1 MTALIRAAT
10 LDDAAALARIHHAAF
25 AEPWSEDS
33 LRGLLENPGA
43 FALAGS
49 HAAETDLQAFVL
61 IQIAADESEI
71 LTIATA
77 PTARRLG
84 LARALILE
92 AQRVAAQRQANVMY
106 LEVAEN
112 NAAAL
117 ALYRSCGFVLHGRRQ
132 AYYIDKDRM
141 PADALMLRATLPIE
155 RVMGMTRSLD

>member
-1 MTALIRAAT
+1 
-10 LDDAAALARIHHAAF
+10 LDDAAALARIHYAAF
-25 AEPWSEDS
+25 AEQWSEDS
-33 LRGLLENPGA
+33 LRALLENPGT

-49 HAAETDLQAFVL
+49 HAAETDLQAFIL

-77 PTARRLG
+77 PAARRLG

-117 ALYRSCGFVLHGRRQ
+117 ALYRSCGFVLHGRRH
-132 AYYIDKDRM
+132 AYYIGKDRR